1 MLTRQLPPVKVSM
14 PSDQPRDEDLV
25 IQAQAG
31 DEAAF
36 AELVHRHEHRV
47 YTLALRMLRNP
58 ADAEDALQDTFI
70 SALNGLKNFR
80 REATFATWLYRIA
93 YNATLM
99 RLRKP
104 PAAASLDEA
113 MERDENA
120 MPRELTDWSHDPEAA
135 LLNKETREAMDA
147 AVAALPETLRS
158 IFLLRDVDGLSTEE
172 AAAVLNI
179 SIEATKVRLH
189 RARLALRDKLSNY
202 FSAPRV
208 TEKEL
213 H

>member
-1 MLTRQLPPVKVSM
+1 MLANALHRVETPVTADSL
-14 PSDQPRDEDLV
+14 RDEDLV
-25 IQAQAG
+25 VQAQAG

-58 ADAEDALQDTFI
+58 ADAEDVLQETFI
-70 SALNGLKNFR
+70 SALNGLRRFR
-80 REATFATWLYRIA
+80 RDATFATWLYRIA

-99 RLRKP
+99 RLRKGRG
-104 PAAASLDEA
+104 AASLDEVV
-113 MERDENA
+113 EDEETA
-120 MPRELTDWSHDPEAA
+120 APGPLTDWTRNPEVA

-158 IFLLRDVDGLSTEE
+158 VFLLRDVDGLSTEE

-179 SIEATKVRLH
+179 STDAAKVRLH
-189 RARLALRDKLSNY
+189 RARLALRDKLSGY
-202 FSAPRV
+202 FSPARR
-208 TEKEL
+208 TE
-213 H
+213 

>member
-1 MLTRQLPPVKVSM
+1 M

-36 AELVHRHEHRV
+36 TELVHRHEHRV

-58 ADAEDALQDTFI
+58 ADAEDALQETFI

-99 RLRKP
+99 RLRKSP
-104 PAAASLDEA
+104 TAASLDEVI
-113 MERDENA
+113 ENDEGS
-120 MPRELTDWSHDPEAA
+120 MPRELADWSRDPEAA
-135 LLNKETREAMDA
+135 LLNKETRAAMDA
-147 AVAALPETLRS
+147 AVATLPETLRS
-158 IFLLRDVDGLSTEE
+158 VFLLRDVDGLSTEE

-179 SIEATKVRLH
+179 STDAAKVRLH

-208 TEKEL
+208 TEKEV

>member
-1 MLTRQLPPVKVSM
+1 M

-36 AELVHRHEHRV
+36 TELVHRHEHRV

-58 ADAEDALQDTFI
+58 ADAEDALQETFI
-70 SALNGLKNFR
+70 SALSGLKNFR

-99 RLRKP
+99 RLRKL
-104 PAAASLDEA
+104 PAVASLDEVI
-113 MERDENA
+113 ENDEGA

-135 LLNKETREAMDA
+135 LLNQETREAMDV

-158 IFLLRDVDGLSTEE
+158 VFLLRDVDGLSTEE
-172 AAAVLNI
+172 AAAVLNL

-189 RARLALRDKLSNY
+189 RARVVLRDKLSNY
-202 FSAPRV
+202 FGAPRV
-208 TEKEL
+208 TEKEVP
-213 H
+213 